1 MKIGQIKLGQ
11 STKTYK
17 HDLGCF
23 NETTMDFGH
32 VQPLYCTYLEKGD
45 NVVCDYRQ
53 ILRPAPMPAP
63 TLAKIDCHN
72 VSRFVPMNEIY
83 PAYDL
88 LLSGKP
94 VSTNAKT
101 YYPTELP
108 FTTNAALVVS
118 LIIRYGQTVSYTVNS
133 GTGVA
138 SRITSF
144 PDDVTTGIGSCIR
157 KCSPVLEGHW
167 NDLNAGKL
175 IVQRDN
181 VNVTLNNADFV
192 FSTFTDDAYSNTPN
206 LVCVKLNDRGR
217 FVRKI
222 LKGLGYG
229 LDPTNDNH
237 VNFLPILA
245 FYKAYFDTYF
255 VQRYINWHDTPIYRY
270 IIRIYDTD
278 YTTFNDVNDL
288 GNVFN
293 ELEDCW
299 YSQTADFVSAHTSS
313 LFNQSR
319 DNNIASS
326 NADATIY
333 PITAIDSTGTNANAI
348 ATGTKTPSL
357 PNSSTPGKFNLFQ
370 LQTLQRITQYI
381 VKDSLIGQRVADWIK
396 VHFGTEPSDD
406 MFADSNYY
414 GDHVTSLSIEDI
426 YSTSNTY
433 NSQSGDGS
441 LTGSYAGKGFGLSS
455 SDTIKFTAPNFGYF
469 IVLSAIAPI
478 THYYQGDN
486 PQLYGL
492 DKYTLPSADFDR
504 LGYELTPFACIFDQ
518 DYVNAISGYKLTSES
533 FGYIPRFS
541 GFKAMKSVV
550 NGDLSLR
557 STRDNLDFYHCEA
570 KIVPS
575 QIVLDEATNKVSQS
589 MYNVPKA
596 STNWRYPGSIPNI
609 GDYNRIFFQGGF
621 DINKQKES
629 QQISYLQPLATDD
642 NFVVQT
648 RFDVSVY
655 NSLAPI
661 AESYDSFIDDV
672 DNSTTTVTGI

>member
-1 MKIGQIKLGQ
+1 MKIGQIKVGQ

-17 HDLGCF
+17 HDLGAF

-45 NVVCDYRQ
+45 KLVCDFRQ

-94 VSTNAKT
+94 VTTNAKT

-108 FTTNAALVVS
+108 YTTNSALV
-118 LIIRYGQTVSYTVNS
+118 LALLRRYGQTASYSVNT

-138 SRITSF
+138 TRVTSF
-144 PDDVTTGIGSCIR
+144 GNDITANIGACLS
-157 KCSPVLEGHW
+157 EGLLAASHYSSIE
-167 NDLNAGKL
+167 AGT
-175 IVQRDN
+175 IVVQRDN
-181 VNVTLNNADFV
+181 INVSVNNADFV
-192 FSTFTDDAYSNTPN
+192 FSTFADSSTSNTPN
-206 LVCVKLNDRGR
+206 LICVKLNDKGR
-217 FVRKI
+217 FIRKI

-229 LDPTNDNH
+229 LDPTNENH
-237 VNFLPILA
+237 VNFLPVFA
-245 FYKAYFDTYF
+245 FYKAYFDTYY
-255 VQRYINWHDTPIYRY
+255 VQRYVNWHDTPMYQW
-270 IIRIYDTD
+270 IIRVYDTD
-278 YTTFNDVNDL
+278 YKTFNNDSDL
-288 GNVFN
+288 YDIFGI
-293 ELEDCW
+293 LEGCW

-313 LFNQSR
+313 LFNQTR
-319 DNNIASS
+319 DNNVSAA
-326 NADATIY
+326 NADANIY
-333 PITAIDSTGTNANAI
+333 PIHAIDPSGNDSVSL

-357 PNSSTPGKFNLFQ
+357 SPSDGGKFNLFQ

-381 VKDSLIGQRVADWIK
+381 VKDSIIGQRVADWIK

-406 MFADSNYY
+406 MFADSNFY
-414 GDHVTSLSIEDI
+414 GDHVTSLSIDDI

-433 NSQSGDGS
+433 NSESGDGS

-455 SDTIKFTAPNFGYF
+455 SDTIKFDAPNFGYF

-504 LGYELTPFACIFDQ
+504 LGYEITPFACIMDQ
-518 DYVNAISGYKLTSES
+518 DYVNGRYGYKLTDQG

-541 GFKAMKSVV
+541 GFKAMKSIV

-557 STRDNLDFYHCEA
+557 STRDNLDMYHCEA
-570 KIVPS
+570 KITPS
-575 QIVLDEATNKVSQS
+575 QIVLDESTNKVTEHV
-589 MYNVPKA
+589 YGVPRA
-596 STNWRYPGSIPNI
+596 STGWRYPGSIDNI
-609 GDYNRIFFQGGF
+609 GDYNRIFFQGGYNV
-621 DINKQKES
+621 NKQSES
-629 QQISYLQPLATDD
+629 WQINYLQPLATDD
-642 NFVVQT
+642 NFIVQT